1 MVFDFVWPLLALEAF
16 FFPCFE
22 FEGSDS
28 YSYEVLDCFRSLLRD
43 LLGDGVA
50 RLRGKY
56 FRKSFWLALLYN
68 PGVLNI
74 WISPF
79 LMDFGFFNLEF

>member
-16 FFPCFE
+16 FVPCFE

-28 YSYEVLDCFRSLLRD
+28 YSYEVLDCLRSLLRD

-56 FRKSFWLALLYN
+56 FRKYILVG
-68 PGVLNI
+68 PI
-74 WISPF
+74 K
-79 LMDFGFFNLEF
+79 